1 MFNPK
6 VNEKWF
12 VDLSPTT
19 GYELG
24 GIRQCLVDKIISDRL
39 IRVVPYAV
47 NFESESGYDYEPMYE
62 HIRTVDISRFRQR
75 SI

>member
-1 MFNPK
+1 MKNPK
-6 VNEKWF
+6 FHEKWF

-24 GIRQCLVDKIISDRL
+24 GVRQCLVEEIINKDL

-47 NFESESGYDYEPMYE
+47 NFESETGYDYEPMYE
-62 HIRTVDISRFRQR
+62 HIRTVDISRFRSR
-75 SI
+75 CI